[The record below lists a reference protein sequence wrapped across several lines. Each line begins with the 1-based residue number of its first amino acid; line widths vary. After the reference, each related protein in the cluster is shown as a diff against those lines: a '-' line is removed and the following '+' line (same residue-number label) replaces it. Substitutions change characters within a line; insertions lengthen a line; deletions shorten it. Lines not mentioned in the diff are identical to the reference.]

1 MSPNR
6 PDSDIS
12 RPLVD
17 NTALAD
23 IPYWRQV
30 SETLYSSGQPAAS
43 DWLRLHQAGIAR
55 VINLRPA
62 AELPDVDEATLA
74 RRAGLDY
81 LSLPVDGAAG
91 LTPAAIA
98 ALDAALREDPRPVLI
113 HCGSGNRVGALL
125 ALFAARCRGVPIEAA
140 VALGRRAG
148 MVSLEATVRVLLQA

>member
-1 MSPNR
+1 MSPDR
-6 PDSDIS
+6 PGSDIS
-12 RPLVD
+12 RRLVD

-30 SETLYSSGQPAAS
+30 SETLYSSGQPAES
-43 DWLRLHQAGIAR
+43 DWPRLRAAGIAR

-62 AELPDVDEATLA
+62 AELPDVDEAMLA
-74 RRAGLDY
+74 RCAGLDY
-81 LSLPVDGAAG
+81 VSLPVDGAAG

-98 ALDAALREDPRPVLI
+98 ALELALREDSRPVLI

-125 ALFAARCRGVPIEAA
+125 ALFAARCRGVPVEAA

-148 MVSLEATVRVLLQA
+148 MVSLEATVRALLQA